1 MAFTDASGSLAA
13 TGSSSGYER
22 FGEFSLTLDGTFAGT
37 VALEAR
43 PVAPSGATWAPVA
56 TDGAGTAS
64 AFTAPTRVIVTEV
77 EQGIEYRVTF
87 TRTSGTVNWRMS
99 GAAPR
104 RAFA

>member
-13 TGSSSGYER
+13 TGSSSSFER
-22 FGEFSLTLDGTFAGT
+22 FGEFSLTLDGTFVGS
-37 VALEAR
+37 VALESR
-43 PVAPSGATWAPVA
+43 PIAPSGGTWVA
-56 TDGAGTAS
+56 ESTDGAGTAS
-64 AFTAPTRVIVTEV
+64 AFTAPCRVIVTAL